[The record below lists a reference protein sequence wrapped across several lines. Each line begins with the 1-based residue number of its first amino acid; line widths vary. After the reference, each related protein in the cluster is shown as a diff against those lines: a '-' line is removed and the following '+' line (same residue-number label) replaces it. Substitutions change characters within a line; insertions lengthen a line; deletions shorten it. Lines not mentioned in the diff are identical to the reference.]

1 MRRSR
6 ILVALVGLCLALGAD
21 GAARASGSATS
32 EAGAG
37 STTCPSTSDEQKLAV
52 ARAWHEDVINRRSP
66 ATLQDIL
73 APEVVH
79 HAAWGY
85 PAVMNRDGVTAMMN
99 DFLRAFPD
107 LRYTMI
113 CSWFEATT
121 SCSGIRQWE
130 RTRDRWDRLRHRV
143 GEPLGR
149 GSTSSGSTVAAL
161 PRSGLRWTRSVAIS
175 NSPEPHPGDETALT
189 PHGLDLA

>member
-6 ILVALVGLCLALGAD
+6 ILVALVGLFLALGAD
-21 GAARASGSATS
+21 GAARASGSAIS

-52 ARAWHEDVINRRSP
+52 ARAWQEDVINRRSP

-79 HAAWGY
+79 HAAGGY

-107 LRYTMI
+107 LQYA
-113 CSWFEATT
+113 F
-121 SCSGIRQWE
+121 
-130 RTRDRWDRLRHRV
+130 DLLLRLA
-143 GEPLGR
+143 
-149 GSTSSGSTVAAL
+149 VAATSNRPCAL
-161 PRSGLRWTRSVAIS
+161 RMMSRSNQPSTLESRR
-175 NSPEPHPGDETALT
+175 
-189 PHGLDLA
+189 